1 VLKQAADFMRT
12 IVLIKAVNTRIGEVG
27 LESCSRY
34 TPLVEPQ
41 QDGSVYLDISGCGP
55 AERIVFSLADEI
67 SLQAGDLRIGWATSR
82 LVALVAVKSSL
93 MHSGQGRLYRVNK
106 MERALITEV
115 IPGCEQAFLSHLPLA
130 QFPPLKTQE
139 LKKLTRA
146 AFATVG
152 DIARLPRQRLSVL
165 LGKRAALLI
174 RNAQGLD
181 DTPVIGLYPPQRLT
195 LPLNAESEELNMQ
208 QVEQQLY
215 RAAHTLEL
223 LLGKRGAG
231 ARRVRLEVCGEQD
244 MVRERRL
251 SQACFEART
260 LANILLGLW
269 RQFPPLK
276 APWQGRVVLEEIAVL
291 NWQEQDLFALSMRE
305 RQGSNS
311 FYLKEA
317 LQSLEMRFPGQISL
331 GAPEAERRE
340 QVLALWDPW
349 RFIAEDKNF
358 FTRPEE

>member
-1 VLKQAADFMRT
+1 MRT
-12 IVLIKAVNTRIGEVG
+12 IVLIKDVDTGIGEAG
-27 LESCSRY
+27 LKACSRY

-55 AERIVFSLADEI
+55 AERIVFSLAEEI
-67 SLQAGDLRIGWATSR
+67 SAQAGELRIGWATSR
-82 LVALVAVKSSL
+82 LVALVAARSSL
-93 MHSGQGRLYRVNK
+93 MHRDQSRGYRVNK
-106 MERALITEV
+106 TQQALITEV
-115 IPGCEQAFLSHLPLA
+115 IPGCEEAFLSHLPLE
-130 QFPPLKTQE
+130 QFPPLKAPE

-152 DIARLPRQRLSVL
+152 DIARVSPQRLSVL

-174 RNAQGLD
+174 RNARGRD
-181 DTPVIGLYPPQRLT
+181 DTPVLGLYPPQRLAV
-195 LPLNAESEELNMQ
+195 PLNAESEEMDMQ
-208 QVEQQLY
+208 RVEQQLY
-215 RAAHTLEL
+215 HAARTLEL

-231 ARRVRLEVCGEQD
+231 ACRVRLEIGGKQD
-244 MVRERRL
+244 MIRERRL

-269 RQFPPLK
+269 RQLPPLE
-276 APWQGRVVLEEIAVL
+276 APWQGQVVLEEIAVL
-291 NWQEQDLFALSMRE
+291 NWQEQDLFALSTRK

-311 FYLKEA
+311 SYLKEA
-317 LQSLEMRFPGQISL
+317 LQGLEMRFPGQISL

-349 RFIAEDKNF
+349 RFMAEDKAWCA
-358 FTRPEE
+358 RPEER